1 MTMDGLF
8 GWPPNSSNPNV
19 PNFVSIYINFPMIV
33 SRHPFAAGE
42 DAMASSSQW
51 PN

>member
-1 MTMDGLF
+1 MDNLAGHQILPIPMILILLPF
-8 GWPPNSSNPNV
+8 R
-19 PNFVSIYINFPMIV
+19 FYINFPMIV

-42 DAMASSSQW
+42 DAMASSNQW